1 MKESQYNLPNFNQI
15 SNSQQNEYITQNQI
29 YNQNANSNIWETWVN
44 FHKNPLFFKSQTP
57 EVYVANFS
65 NFTWNQVN
73 EIKFD
78 FPLYSSKAELP
89 DGSYLITGG
98 DNDGEALNTCYFYNS
113 NGQIIQK
120 NNMNN
125 PRKIHSSIYLDGY
138 VYVFGGFNP
147 YSNKIFNNV
156 EKYDIKNDIWINLP
170 TMNVNRAYTTLL
182 RYGRNYIFLIGG
194 VEYIGDNVN
203 FFYLFLGIC

>member
-1 MKESQYNLPNFNQI
+1 
-15 SNSQQNEYITQNQI
+15 
-29 YNQNANSNIWETWVN
+29 
-44 FHKNPLFFKSQTP
+44 
-57 EVYVANFS
+57 
-65 NFTWNQVN
+65 
-73 EIKFD
+73 
-78 FPLYSSKAELP
+78 
-89 DGSYLITGG
+89 
-98 DNDGEALNTCYFYNS
+98 
-113 NGQIIQK
+113 
-120 NNMNN
+120 MNN